1 MRCSCAL
8 IAAYVFLS
16 SWVVGCDGTIV
27 FEGYVKDV
35 DGNPIEDA
43 AVQLRTPKTSSVLCY
58 ARTDNDGH
66 FRARNAMTPNQANA
80 MLEIEVSADGYVP
93 VNCTL
98 RLPVIC
104 EGSLFVLAEAGDSN
118 VPGMVD

>member
-35 DGNPIEDA
+35 DGNPIEGS
-43 AVQLRTPKTSSVLCY
+43 TT
-58 ARTDNDGH
+58 N
-66 FRARNAMTPNQANA
+66 
-80 MLEIEVSADGYVP
+80 EVRGVTC
-93 VNCTL
+93 VC
-98 RLPVIC
+98 V
-104 EGSLFVLAEAGDSN
+104 
-118 VPGMVD
+118 